1 MVKTSQ
7 ADVRRIADEIL
18 NYLEDHPNAADTAEG
33 IAKWWLSRQRFEES
47 AALVQQALNYL
58 VSDARVALQTN
69 YSGAKVYSG
78 NKARTRKSAFNV
90 NERRK

>member
-7 ADVRRIADEIL
+7 ADVSRIADEIL

-47 AALVQQALNYL
+47 AARVQQALDYL
-58 VSDARVALQTN
+58 VADARVELQTN
-69 YSGAKVYSG
+69 YSGTKVYSG
-78 NKARTRKSAFNV
+78 NKARTRK
-90 NERRK
+90 